1 MNKRLNKMNNFTNI
15 KYIIAI
21 LFSACIIASCTEEV
35 LETEGGQSNEDP
47 QTVTINFA
55 TPAAMSVS
63 FSRAAGDAPDADY
76 IVSDLYIYIF
86 DAAES
91 GNSELLTVNKDGIVS
106 PIHYQGQEL
115 LDGTAGGQEMKENI
129 EGGLYNSSWTRAK
142 VKTEALG
149 KDVYVYLIANANSYD
164 DKLSLNNDD
173 LMNITKQSELDDM
186 IYEYTTTLTTA
197 RTSFLMSGCGPLGG
211 NVGAYKYTI
220 DLNGRLIDWSGDATI
235 GLERAEAKITF
246 NIKNGSNAK
255 GVFTPTE
262 YIIHN
267 YPKYSFLYWKYYL
280 QSGFSLGGQDMSTTV
295 GKDASLEEDDFTKNT
310 DAVSIPFNSETK
322 QGSFTFHMPENLK
335 WNGKDIFSKSDA
347 TAGLK
352 EREKRNTDGSWK
364 NAPEYA
370 TYVEIKGKYEG
381 SSNLGEVIA
390 DVKYTIH
397 LGFQR
402 VNKGGNSYYV
412 NSYFISRNMK
422 YIYNLTINGID
433 DIALEVI
440 NGKDIMSA
448 AEGDITVEETITL
461 TTGSTLKVTDSNE
474 QWAINSIGDNSW
486 LKVNTQTIDEWV
498 GTTHEKGNNYKLS
511 ADPLSDD
518 ASERSITLTATRK
531 YEKNGKNSSI
541 TRIITIRQTNI

>member
-1 MNKRLNKMNNFTNI
+1 MNNFTNI

-129 EGGLYNSSWTRAK
+129 EGGLYNSSWTRAR

-173 LMNITKQSELDDM
+173 LMNVTKRSELDNM
-186 IYEYTTTLTTA
+186 IYEYTTALTTA

-220 DLNGRLIDWSGDATI
+220 DPNGRLIDWNGDATI

-280 QSGFSLGGQDMSTTV
+280 QSGFGITTTPLTDACD
-295 GKDASLEEDDFTKNT
+295 KDALGETESDYLNEKNI
-310 DAVSIPFNSETK
+310 SIKNK
-322 QGSFTFHMPENLK
+322 NSFTFYMPENLK
-335 WNGKDIFSKSDA
+335 WNGKKISN
-347 TAGLK
+347 TAKAMDGLND
-352 EREKRNTDGSWK
+352 REQRDESGKWV
-364 NAPEYA
+364 NAPQYS
-370 TYVEIKGKYEG
+370 TYVEIKGTFEG
-381 SSNLGEVIA
+381 NSSKLENQVTA
-390 DVKYTIH
+390 NVTYTIH

-402 VNKGGNSYYV
+402 YASGSEYYHT
-412 NSYFISRNMK
+412 NSYFITRNTE
-422 YIYNLTINGID
+422 YIYNLTVSGID

-440 NGKDIMSA
+440 NGENIMSA
-448 AEGDITVEETITL
+448 TEGDITLKEDITL
-461 TTGSTLKVTDSNE
+461 TTGSTLEVTDSNE
-474 QWAINSIGDNSW
+474 QWTINSIGDNSW

-498 GTTHEKGNNYKLS
+498 GTTHKKGNNYKLS